1 MKRCI
6 ARINWLYAK
15 KWIPPVISIGE
26 RVPSNAYHPT
36 IVFEGQYEGPIWD
49 GNGTITVDKEKY
61 NELVSKKESIA
72 TVSYLVEEAPHEL
85 IRSGAKFELYD
96 GKMIIAVGTV
106 LSICVG

>member
-1 MKRCI
+1 MRKNGFLR
-6 ARINWLYAK
+6 LFLLEK
-15 KWIPPVISIGE
+15 GFQVT
-26 RVPSNAYHPT
+26 YHPT

-49 GNGTITVDKEKY
+49 GNVCLVPSWTAVLY